1 MEGQFVKGLESQTKG
16 LRMGRGENVIRFV
29 EKTTHS
35 GELWE
40 GVEER
45 DSRLGGG
52 KNVPMIPYLSSMCS
66 L

>member
-1 MEGQFVKGLESQTKG
+1 MEDQFVKGLESQTKG
-16 LRMGRGENVIRFV
+16 LRWDRGENVIRSV

-40 GVEER
+40 GAEER

-52 KNVPMIPYLSSMCS
+52 KNVPMMPYPSSMCS